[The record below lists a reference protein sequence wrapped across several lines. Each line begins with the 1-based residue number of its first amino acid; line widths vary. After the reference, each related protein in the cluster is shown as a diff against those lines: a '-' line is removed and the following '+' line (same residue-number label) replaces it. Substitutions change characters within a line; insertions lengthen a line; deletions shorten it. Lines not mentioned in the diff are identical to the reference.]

1 MKICTKCEI
10 EKELDQY
17 QKYFHSSQQKWRVR
31 GECTDCLYKTR
42 LKRKNPNLYYQ
53 NHPDYKKC
61 KSCTEWKLVDDFHYH
76 SRVTG
81 VRFNICKICQ
91 REQDKIKYDQEI
103 EENGGSSKIPR
114 KPNEYKDK
122 YQKEQTFMVM
132 EVLGY
137 TYYEDKGIWLKPGTK
152 ELVDGKIVFPKIAKN
167 RMIGKY
173 NTKIDQNRLD
183 RMKELRDKGLSYN
196 KIADILDVSDT
207 SVFKHLNGKTN

>member
-1 MKICTKCEI
+1 MKICTKCNV

-31 GECTDCLYKTR
+31 GECTDCYYKTR
-42 LKRKNPNLYYQ
+42 LKRKNPNLYYE

-91 REQDKIKYDQEI
+91 REQDRIKYDQEI
-103 EENGGSSKIPR
+103 EDKGGSDKINR
-114 KPNEYKDK
+114 QPNVYKDK

-152 ELVDGKIVFPKIAKN
+152 ELVNGKIVFPKIAKN

-183 RMKELRDKGLSYN
+183 RMKELREKGLSYN

-207 SVFKHLNGKTN
+207 SVFKYLNGKTN